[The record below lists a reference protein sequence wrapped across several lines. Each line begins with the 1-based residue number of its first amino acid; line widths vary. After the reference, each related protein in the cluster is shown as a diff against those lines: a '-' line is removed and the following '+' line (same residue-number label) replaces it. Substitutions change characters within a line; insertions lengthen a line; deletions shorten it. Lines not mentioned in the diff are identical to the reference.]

1 MRKNS
6 VLSFLFTAVL
16 ILMLCASCGGGG
28 GGATL
33 YNSENSPPRNEGIN
47 HNWGAG
53 SSGTT
58 TGFSV
63 NSGNS
68 ETLFSAFPS
77 FFSPIDHI
85 DISLS
90 INGGA
95 PITLTGLNASSTRD
109 ALPALSIGDVVTGTA
124 TITLQDGS
132 TRPATLSSTT
142 VGSSTELKFAVQY
155 KYKLHHSDS
164 SAPLIEPEGTYYSAS
179 GIDTSVESANLWIS
193 STGSNISYWEAAN
206 GARYTGTVLSGFSGD
221 IELTA
226 KFAFG
231 CTTPNNATIYRYC
244 MDSTDTPVTA
254 SFSLSGGTGPYTVSC
269 SSNVLSGTASGSTVN
284 ISIDSSFTGRLSNSF
299 SAAGEPVTV
308 TITDTATNETATCTI
323 NVVDCVGDTT
333 GIELNPALSS
343 VTGLTLDLPSD
354 GKINGSVAST
364 SIRANAFT
372 NCTSITSLT
381 LPSTVNTIS
390 TPSGVGGVPGSGTVT
405 TPGAFGNSSIT
416 TFTAPGL
423 RTIGQGA
430 FGQSQISS
438 IDLSQV
444 TSVGNYAFYG
454 CPNLASIDLSGLT
467 TSLGQCAFAD
477 CTSLSSVTW
486 WTSNAVTSIPR
497 YAFYNNTG
505 LTSLN
510 VPSSV
515 QTIGDYAF
523 ENCTNLT
530 DIDVSSATSVGAYVF
545 NGCSAL
551 DSITVKGDAS
561 IGRDAFNRCADGLTL
576 VLTGP
581 EAKIGG
587 GSLGNWS
594 YQTIN
599 QCTNVTFDLSDCT
612 NVTFNGGA
620 LGSAADGSCTVSK
633 VKLSKNIISLN
644 IGNLDILSQPSITFT
659 ITVDDNSNISD
670 FFSNFKTTVI
680 HDDSNDNRN
689 KAKCKFEINAG
700 STRYAF
706 SWNTTTSDW
715 DVSAVL

>member
-58 TGFSV
+58 TGFTV
-63 NSGNS
+63 GSGSS

-109 ALPALSIGDVVTGTA
+109 ELPALSIGDVVTGTA

-142 VGSSTELKFAVQY
+142 VGSETELKFAVQY
-155 KYKLHHSDS
+155 KYKLHHSAS
-164 SAPLIEPEGTYYSAS
+164 PAPLPDPEGTYYSAS
-179 GIDTSVESANLWIS
+179 GIDTSVEGANLWIS
-193 STGSNISYWEAAN
+193 STGSNISYWETSS
-206 GARYTGTVLSGFSGD
+206 GTRYTGTVLSGFSGD
-221 IELTA
+221 IVLTA

-269 SSNVLSGTASGSTVN
+269 SPNVLSGTASGSTVN
-284 ISIDSSFTGRLSNSF
+284 ISIDSSFTGTLSNSF
-299 SAAGEPVTV
+299 SATGEPVTV
-308 TITDTATNETATCTI
+308 TVKDDSTNETTTCTI

-333 GIELNPALSS
+333 GIELNPAVSS
-343 VTGLTLDLPSD
+343 FSGLTLDLPSD

-364 SIRANAFT
+364 SIKSNAFT
-372 NCTSITSLT
+372 GNTSITNLT
-381 LPSTVNTIS
+381 LPDTIVSIS
-390 TPSGVGGVPGSGTVT
+390 TPSGAGGIPGSGNVT

-416 TFTAPGL
+416 SFTAAGL
-423 RTIGQGA
+423 RSIGQAA

-444 TSVGNYAFYG
+444 TSIGNYAFYG
-454 CPNLASIDLSGLT
+454 CQNLTSVNLSSLT
-467 TSLGQCAFAD
+467 ASLGQCAFAD
-477 CTSLSSVTW
+477 CTNLSSITW
-486 WTSNAVTSIPR
+486 WASTVTSIPR
-497 YAFYNNTG
+497 YAFYNTG
-505 LTSLN
+505 LTS
-510 VPSSV
+510 VTIPSSV

-523 ENCTNLT
+523 QNCTSLATVDLNNVT
-530 DIDVSSATSVGAYVF
+530 SSIGQNAFKGCTSLQTIKLPANYTFSPSGINNVF
-545 NGCSAL
+545 AGCSGVTKIE
-551 DSITVKGDAS
+551 SQGTTI
-561 IGRDAFNRCADGLTL
+561 NR
-576 VLTGP
+576 
-581 EAKIGG
+581 
-587 GSLGNWS
+587 SMLGNS
-594 YQTIN
+594 IANLSPFTNLEELDFRSCEEVTIANSDFRYSNN
-599 QCTNVTFDLSDCT
+599 QVT
-612 NVTFNGGA
+612 
-620 LGSAADGSCTVSK
+620 
-633 VKLSKNIISLN
+633 VKLSVTLRNLTICIDSGVSNLPHQPIIE
-644 IGNLDILSQPSITFT
+644 
-659 ITVDDNSNISD
+659 
-670 FFSNFKTTVI
+670 FSGTSVYLLTNVSPAV
-680 HDDSNDNRN
+680 DSNTETTWDGTNLI
-689 KAKCKFEINAG
+689 EITCIGDSPHKTVRYNG
-700 STRYAF
+700 S
-706 SWNTTTSDW
+706 SGWQIIP
-715 DVSAVL
+715 

>member
-33 YNSENSPPRNEGIN
+33 YNPENSPPRNEGIN

-58 TGFSV
+58 TGFTV
-63 NSGNS
+63 GSGSS

-132 TRPATLSSTT
+132 TRPAVLSAMT
-142 VGSSTELKFAVQY
+142 VGSGTELRFAVQY
-155 KYKLHHSDS
+155 KYVLQIS
-164 SAPLIEPEGTYYSAS
+164 SNSGLPHVNGTYYSAT
-179 GIDTSVESANLWIS
+179 GINIIDAGAGSWTAPG
-193 STGSNISYWEAAN
+193 TGTPVSYWEADN
-206 GARYTGTVLSGFSGD
+206 GARYAGNVLSGFLGD
-221 IELTA
+221 ITLTA

-284 ISIDSSFTGRLSNSF
+284 ISIDSSFTGTLSNSF

-308 TITDTATNETATCTI
+308 TVTDDSTNETTTCTI
-323 NVVDCVGDTT
+323 NVVDCVGDTY

-497 YAFYNNTG
+497 YAFYNTG

-523 ENCTNLT
+523 ENCANLTSVDLANVTSSIGQNAFKGCTSLQTIKLPANYTFSTYGINNVFADCSGVTKIESQGTTITRSMLGNSIANLSPFTNLEE
-530 DIDVSSATSVGAYVF
+530 
-545 NGCSAL
+545 L
-551 DSITVKGDAS
+551 DFRSCEEVTIGNSDFKHSNRQITVKLS
-561 IGRDAFNRCADGLTL
+561 VTLRNLTICIDSGVSNL
-576 VLTGP
+576 P
-581 EAKIGG
+581 
-587 GSLGNWS
+587 
-594 YQTIN
+594 YQPIIEFPGTSVYL
-599 QCTNVTFDLSDCT
+599 QGNVTL
-612 NVTFNGGA
+612 
-620 LGSAADGSCTVSK
+620 
-633 VKLSKNIISLN
+633 
-644 IGNLDILSQPSITFT
+644 
-659 ITVDDNSNISD
+659 TVDSNTETTWDGTKLIEISCIGD
-670 FFSNFKTTVI
+670 SPHTTLRYNGSNWVP
-680 HDDSNDNRN
+680 
-689 KAKCKFEINAG
+689 
-700 STRYAF
+700 
-706 SWNTTTSDW
+706 
-715 DVSAVL
+715 VP